1 MRRTDKVPAPS
12 TERFY
17 PACHLSEL
25 SCGKAEQTGLKSWAW
40 CLRCQG
46 GAKNFWWGNVSGERQ
61 MCQTWSIISGSRG
74 ALAMSCVSVLGREIT
89 VCMPWNGQ
97 ERNKLKDYK
106 GKCSVGPRA
115 LLVHT
120 SPPPTVPQVVL
131 FSSVWFVGDD
141 HDREERKSVF

>member
-1 MRRTDKVPAPS
+1 
-12 TERFY
+12 
-17 PACHLSEL
+17 
-25 SCGKAEQTGLKSWAW
+25 
-40 CLRCQG
+40 
-46 GAKNFWWGNVSGERQ
+46 
-61 MCQTWSIISGSRG
+61 
-74 ALAMSCVSVLGREIT
+74 MSCVSVLGREIT
-89 VCMPWNGQ
+89 VCMPWNVQ

>member
-25 SCGKAEQTGLKSWAW
+25 SCGKAKQTGLKSWAW

-61 MCQTWSIISGSRG
+61 MCQTRSIISGSRG
-74 ALAMSCVSVLGREIT
+74 GLAMSCVSVLGREMT
-89 VCMPWNGQ
+89 VCMPCNSQG
-97 ERNKLKDYK
+97 RNKLKDYRD
-106 GKCSVGPRA
+106 KCSVGPRA

-141 HDREERKSVF
+141 HDREECKSVF